1 MDLSYHLFLDSAKPP
16 IKLYKNTRVLN
27 LHMRPIELNQQFQNY
42 TYLLAKKSMNR
53 RVPTTPERI
62 LDAPE
67 LKDDYYL
74 NLIDWSI
81 SNLVSVPL
89 NRELYLW
96 NENERKT
103 TSLFELNEFDID
115 NYFSSTSW
123 MSIKSIII

>member
-1 MDLSYHLFLDSAKPP
+1 
-16 IKLYKNTRVLN
+16 
-27 LHMRPIELNQQFQNY
+27 MRPIELNQQFQNY

-81 SNLVSVPL
+81 INLVSVPL

-123 MSIKSIII
+123 MSIKSIIF